1 YSFCLHSS
9 QLHCEG
15 KWCAPQN
22 NQRSRAVA
30 GPGKQMAAAAA
41 QPIGRKS
48 DPLMHGDLEDPQVS
62 DRLERQPQ
70 IIGPMTA
77 RAKGYGISDGMKSG
91 FLEDAHRAR
100 HMKGGGD
107 DDPALGRLR

>member
-1 YSFCLHSS
+1 M
-9 QLHCEG
+9 
-15 KWCAPQN
+15 
-22 NQRSRAVA
+22 V
-30 GPGKQMAAAAA
+30 AAAA
-41 QPIGRKS
+41 QPIGRNS

-62 DRLERQPQ
+62 RRLERQPQ

-77 RAKGYGISDGMKSG
+77 RAKGYGISDGVKSG

-107 DDPALGRLR
+107 DDPALGRLRMDDRSGEAGVLIGVAGFVLNRHPVRRLSLIHI